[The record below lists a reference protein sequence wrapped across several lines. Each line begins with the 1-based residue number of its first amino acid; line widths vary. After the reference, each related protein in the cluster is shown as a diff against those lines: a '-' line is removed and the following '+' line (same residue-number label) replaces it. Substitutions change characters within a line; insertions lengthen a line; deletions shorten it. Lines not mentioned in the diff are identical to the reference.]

1 MFLRGFRASR
11 NHSPRWSQ
19 IGACRKRRRRFA
31 PGLLPLEP
39 RALLSTLT
47 VTSDADSGKGSLRA
61 ELALAQNGD
70 TIVFSPKA
78 YGTIT
83 LTSGPLEVAT
93 GVSIEGSGAGKL
105 TVSGDDSSNVFDV
118 DKGVTASISGLT
130 ITDGVSPNFYEAG
143 GIFNQGTLTLT
154 DAVVTGNSAPPGTY
168 AGAGGIENAGTMTI
182 ADSTISHNYG
192 PYAGGV
198 NSYGPLTITDST
210 ISGNSA
216 DLVNGVGGI
225 ESNKSLTITGS
236 TISGNSGSDG
246 AINAFSGLDLVSS
259 VVSGNTGLAMG
270 CFGTST
276 ITDSQI
282 VNNTNN
288 VGPGGSAN
296 GGGINDNGD
305 LTITGSTISGNTAE
319 GLFAYGGGIE
329 INSNVLTIRDCTI
342 QDNQAIAGGNAWGG
356 AVDISDSVMS
366 VSDSSFVD
374 NSANGASLADGGALF
389 INGSDGSTTVVDCT
403 FSGDQALAGINN
415 PPGDY
420 TAGAE
425 GGAIA
430 GRFGSSPLTISGSTF
445 NNNSAQSGL
454 GGGSS
459 GGAVTNAGALTVS
472 SSLFAGN
479 AAIGGTDGGG
489 AAGGALDGGA
499 PATITGS
506 TFIGNRA
513 VGGSSG
519 PASEYNFVFGGNAEG
534 GAIDSGTL
542 TVTDCVIAGNSAT
555 GGAVPASDPAG
566 SAFAGTGRGGGIYC
580 GRSLQVIGSTI
591 VGNSAVAGANAP
603 GFFGENGGG
612 GVFISGTSARASFT
626 DDLIALNAT
635 TVGSGDGQ
643 AYGGGIYIGIGALT
657 TLTNTEVVGNKA
669 STAGNNIYGTYT
681 DG

>member
-1 MFLRGFRASR
+1 MFLRGSRASQ

-19 IGACRKRRRRFA
+19 IGACRKHRRRFA

-47 VTSDADSGKGSLRA
+47 VTNDADSGKGSLRA

-93 GVSIEGSGAGKL
+93 GVNIQGPGTKKV
-105 TVSGDDSSNVFDV
+105 TVSGDDSSTVFEV
-118 DKGVTASISGLT
+118 DKGVTASISGMT

-143 GIFNQGTLTLT
+143 GIFNQGNLTLT
-154 DAVVTGNSAPPGTY
+154 DAVVTGNSAPAGTY

-182 ADSTISHNYG
+182 ADSTISHNDG

-198 NSYGPLTITDST
+198 NSYGPLTVTDST

-216 DLVNGVGGI
+216 EQPSSSIGGI
-225 ESNKSLTITGS
+225 EGYKSLTITGS

-246 AINAFSGLDLVSS
+246 AINAFGGLDLVSS
-259 VVSGNTGLAMG
+259 VVSGNTGLAMW

-288 VGPGGSAN
+288 VGPNGSAN

-329 INSNVLTIRDCTI
+329 INSNVLTIRNSTI

-356 AVDISDSVMS
+356 AVDINDSVMS
-366 VSDSSFVD
+366 VSDSSFLD
-374 NSANGASLADGGALF
+374 NSANGASEADGGALF
-389 INGSDGSTTVVDCT
+389 INGSDGSTAVVDCT
-403 FSGDQALAGINN
+403 FSGNQALAGINN

-420 TAGAE
+420 TAGAY

-445 NNNSAQSGL
+445 SNNSAQSGL
-454 GGGSS
+454 GGG
-459 GGAVTNAGALTVS
+459 
-472 SSLFAGN
+472 
-479 AAIGGTDGGG
+479 
-489 AAGGALDGGA
+489 
-499 PATITGS
+499 
-506 TFIGNRA
+506 
-513 VGGSSG
+513 
-519 PASEYNFVFGGNAEG
+519 NF
-534 GAIDSGTL
+534 
-542 TVTDCVIAGNSAT
+542 
-555 GGAVPASDPAG
+555 
-566 SAFAGTGRGGGIYC
+566 RW
-580 GRSLQVIGSTI
+580 RRRQ
-591 VGNSAVAGANAP
+591 
-603 GFFGENGGG
+603 
-612 GVFISGTSARASFT
+612 
-626 DDLIALNAT
+626 
-635 TVGSGDGQ
+635 Q
-643 AYGGGIYIGIGALT
+643 
-657 TLTNTEVVGNKA
+657 
-669 STAGNNIYGTYT
+669 
-681 DG
+681 